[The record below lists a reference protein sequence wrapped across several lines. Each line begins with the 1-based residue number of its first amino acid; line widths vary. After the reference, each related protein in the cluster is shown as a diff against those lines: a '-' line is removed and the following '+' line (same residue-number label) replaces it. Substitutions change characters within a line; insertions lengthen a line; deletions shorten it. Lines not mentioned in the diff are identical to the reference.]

1 VIGSAP
7 SQKLLNLDQSGQKWR
22 VAPLSTMAP
31 SLSLGTEESLDAI
44 SAKSDVQVK
53 AKASGFSVL
62 AMFANS
68 SFLAD
73 AVPRGSSSLRRFL
86 MWTLSSLI
94 SALSPTI
101 SLYMANLPTIITGD
115 VTFGLRTFALA

>member
-1 VIGSAP
+1 MVAVWKGNLNIATSDACTTFPSAVVIGSAP
-7 SQKLLNLDQSGQKWR
+7 SRKLVNLDRSGQKWR

-31 SLSLGTEESLDAI
+31 SLPLGTEESLDAI

-53 AKASGFSVL
+53 AKASGFSAL

-73 AVPRGSSSLRRFL
+73 AS
-86 MWTLSSLI
+86 
-94 SALSPTI
+94 
-101 SLYMANLPTIITGD
+101 
-115 VTFGLRTFALA
+115 FADPPFFTDF